1 MKLSPRPLRYFWL
14 WRAIGRALILLSL
27 AIALVPAPRV
37 IGSVAFGDKIGHAL
51 AFALLMLW
59 YAQLYAGPS
68 RRLCAAGLVLFG
80 ASIEVLQTLVPYRS
94 GDLWDLLA
102 DALGVA
108 LGLLLAHTRL
118 ADVLSRIG
126 GRAPA

>member
-1 MKLSPRPLRYFWL
+1 MTFTPRPLRHIWL
-14 WRAIGRALILLSL
+14 WRGIGRVLIALSL
-27 AIALVPAPRV
+27 LIALLPAPHV

-59 YAQLYAGPS
+59 YAQLYAGRE

-80 ASIEVLQTLVPYRS
+80 ALIEVLQTLVPYRS

-102 DALGVA
+102 DTLGVG
-108 LGLLLAHTRL
+108 LGYLLARTRL
-118 ADVLSRIG
+118 ADVLSLVG
-126 GRAPA
+126 GRAPV

>member
-1 MKLSPRPLRYFWL
+1 MKLSPRPLRHFWL

-27 AIALVPAPRV
+27 IIALVPAPQV

-59 YAQLYAGPS
+59 YAQLYGGRS
-68 RRLCAAGLVLFG
+68 RNLCAIGLVLFG
-80 ASIEVLQTLVPYRS
+80 AGIEVLQTLVPYRS

-102 DALGVA
+102 DAAGVA
-108 LGLLLAHTRL
+108 LGLLLARTRL
-118 ADVLSRIG
+118 ADVLSRVG